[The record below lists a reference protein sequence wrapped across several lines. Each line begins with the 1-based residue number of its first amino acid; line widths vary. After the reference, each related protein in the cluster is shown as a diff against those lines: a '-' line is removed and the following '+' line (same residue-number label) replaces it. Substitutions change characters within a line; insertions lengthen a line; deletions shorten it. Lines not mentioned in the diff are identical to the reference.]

1 MNFKWEPVVWLAAL
15 QSILAVLVAIPSLGI
30 ISGDAAAWILTATSA
45 VFAAVEAF
53 MVRPM
58 TPAALTGAIRT
69 ALTAL
74 MLFGLPISE
83 ELSLALVA
91 LGTMILGLMVRN
103 GVSPKEGQ
111 VLAWE
116 NSTVRMANKVTH

>member
-1 MNFKWEPVVWLAAL
+1 MGFKWEPVAWLAAI
-15 QSILAVLVAIPSLGI
+15 QSVLAVLVAFDLVT
-30 ISGDAAAWILTATSA
+30 GDVASWLLVATSA
-45 VFAAVEAF
+45 VFTAVEAF

-74 MLFGLPISE
+74 AMFGLPITE
-83 ELSLALVA
+83 DMAAALVG

-116 NSTVRMANKVTH
+116 NATARVTHRTP

>member
-1 MNFKWEPVVWLAAL
+1 MNFKWEPVAWLAAL
-15 QSILAVLVAIPSLGI
+15 QSILAVVVAVPVFGV
-30 ISGDAAAWILTATSA
+30 SGDMAAWILTVTSA

-58 TPAALTGAIRT
+58 TPAALTGALRT
-69 ALTAL
+69 AFTAL
-74 MLFGLPISE
+74 AMFGLPISE
-83 ELSLALVA
+83 SLAAALVG

-103 GVSPKEGQ
+103 GVSPKDGQ

-116 NSTVRMANKVTH
+116 NATSRATHRLDR

>member
-1 MNFKWEPVVWLAAL
+1 MSFKWEPVAWLAAI
-15 QSILAVLVAIPSLGI
+15 QSLLAVGVAFDLVT
-30 ISGDAAAWILTATSA
+30 GDTAAWLLTLTSA
-45 VFAAVEAF
+45 AFAAVEAF

-74 MLFGLPISE
+74 AMFGLPITEDMSA
-83 ELSLALVA
+83 ALVG

-103 GVSPKEGQ
+103 GVSPKDGQ

-116 NSTVRMANKVTH
+116 NTRTRIGGS

>member
-1 MNFKWEPVVWLAAL
+1 MSFKWEPVAWLAAI
-15 QSILAVLVAIPSLGI
+15 QSLLAVGVAFDLVT
-30 ISGDAAAWILTATSA
+30 GDTAAWLLTLTSA
-45 VFAAVEAF
+45 AFAAVEAF

-74 MLFGLPISE
+74 AMFGLPITEDMSA
-83 ELSLALVA
+83 ALVG

-103 GVSPKEGQ
+103 GVSPKDGQ

-116 NSTVRMANKVTH
+116 SSATRVATKHRLDH

>member
-1 MNFKWEPVVWLAAL
+1 MGFKWEPVVWLAAI
-15 QSILAVLVAIPSLGI
+15 QSVLAVLVAIPAIGV
-30 ISGDAAAWILTATSA
+30 SGDTAAWILTVTSA
-45 VFAAVEAF
+45 VFAAVEAW

-74 MLFGLPISE
+74 ALFGLPVSE
-83 ELSLALVA
+83 SLAAALVG
-91 LGTMILGLMVRN
+91 LGTMVLGLMVRN

-111 VLAWE
+111 VLAWAS
-116 NSTVRMANKVTH
+116 NRITP